1 MHDLDKQKQ
10 SWTVI
15 LSVVSMAVGL
25 SIVDLSNSDRQFL
38 SSVTLAAD
46 PSEGGELLVLDA
58 VPDFEQGRTYINDK
72 KYKKAIHAFN
82 QAEVKGLKLYELF
95 TLRGLA
101 YHELRQ
107 FQNAKRDAEKA
118 IELQPAKMLGYEL
131 LAGVHYAMGHADETI
146 DVATNGLAKVEG
158 IEKAKLQRERG
169 ILLLMLG
176 RTEDSIKDFTRAEE
190 LGETSEILYYNRG
203 RAYSGLGRYELALQ
217 DLSKAHTI
225 APEYEKA
232 LRARGWVYDCV
243 GDLEKSVADFDQLL
257 DKSPKDLLTR
267 RLRGVVRIRM
277 GDKEGGLADLRYA
290 LEAGSQDPWTFLNA
304 AAAYFAHENT
314 AKALEVNEQGLALKV
329 PDSEYELQFQRGILL
344 LHSGRGKEAGK
355 FFKKATTSALKKQDL
370 LALQE
375 AIADLKQ
382 EIQYRPHLA
391 GVADPI
397 LKELER
403 TLAETKAA
411 HKPRM
416 EQCQRFKNRGE

>member
-1 MHDLDKQKQ
+1 MHDLDRQKQ

-15 LSVVSMAVGL
+15 LFVVSMAVGL
-25 SIVDLSNSDRQFL
+25 SIVDLSNSDRQLL

-58 VPDFEQGRTYINDK
+58 VPDFEQGRTYVNDK

-95 TLRGLA
+95 ALRGLA

-203 RAYSGLGRYELALQ
+203 RAYSELGRYELALP
-217 DLSKAHTI
+217 DFSKALLI
-225 APEYEKA
+225 APAHEKA
-232 LRARGWVYDCV
+232 LQARGWVYDCV
-243 GDLEKSVADFDQLL
+243 GKSEKSIADFNQLL

-267 RLRGVVRIRM
+267 RLRGAARIQL

-290 LEAGSQDPWTFLNA
+290 LEAGSQDPWTFLTA
-304 AAAYFAHENT
+304 AGAYFVHGNT
-314 AKALEVNEQGLALKV
+314 AKALAVNGQGLALKD
-329 PDSEYELQFQRGILL
+329 PDSEYVFQFQRGILL
-344 LHSGRGKEAGK
+344 LDSGRGEEAGK
-355 FFKKATTSALKKQDL
+355 FIKKAATSALKKQDL
-370 LALQE
+370 LTLQE

-382 EIQYRPHLA
+382 EMQYRPHLA
-391 GVADPI
+391 SVADPF

-403 TLAETKAA
+403 TLAETKVA
-411 HKPRM
+411 HKPRLN
-416 EQCQRFKNRGE
+416 QCQLLKKR